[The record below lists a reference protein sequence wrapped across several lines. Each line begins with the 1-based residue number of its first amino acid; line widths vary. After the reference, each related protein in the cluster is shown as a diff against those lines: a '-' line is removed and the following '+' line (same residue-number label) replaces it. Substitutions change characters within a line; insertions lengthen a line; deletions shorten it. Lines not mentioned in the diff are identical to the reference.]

1 MANYDTT
8 TKVIIGPVSAD
19 ADTVAGSF
27 AKQWNDAIEA
37 VDATKTIRTA
47 TITNAGH
54 KIIGVLTYDN

>member
-1 MANYDTT
+1 MANYNTT
-8 TKVIIGPVSAD
+8 TKVIVGPVSAD

-37 VDATKTIRTA
+37 VDATKTIRA
-47 TITNAGH
+47 AVVTNCGY